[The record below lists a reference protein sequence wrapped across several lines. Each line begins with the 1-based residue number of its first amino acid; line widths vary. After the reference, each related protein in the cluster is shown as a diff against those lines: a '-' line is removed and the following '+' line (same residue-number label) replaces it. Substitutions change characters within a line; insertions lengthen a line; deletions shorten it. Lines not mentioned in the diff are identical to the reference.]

1 VLQLIPGPKR
11 GCHLGSTRSRART
24 KKEHRNQDQEFP
36 MATDEM
42 GTKTK
47 TKSRGRTRTRTR
59 MPGCSLAKV
68 NAKATNCVC
77 TRAVEA
83 GEDWQDWEDLEGF
96 GWELDGSWMGSGWRS
111 GSSGGTG
118 RTVSSFAD

>member
-47 TKSRGRTRTRTR
+47 TKSRGRTRTRTT
-59 MPGCSLAKV
+59 MSGCSLAKV

-83 GEDWQDWEDLEGF
+83 GEDWQDWED
-96 GWELDGSWMGSGWRS
+96 WEDLGGLAGNWMGAGWALA
-111 GSSGGTG
+111 GGAG
-118 RTVSSFAD
+118 PGFKRRKY